1 MPVLLTF
8 IPQNLGRGPDRK
20 SINTHLSHVATKRRQ
35 SGKSEVRAL
44 VVAPTRIPK
53 VQISRYGASAA
64 TPTRSEHNGTQSPSP
79 STTGPEVHDEDD
91 RHIFAEPAPATVL
104 DDGSLDP
111 FASTLIP
118 MTRSVQELL
127 AFNLEMLQPWAS
139 GMEKGGD
146 KSVSLANKFFWPKDP
161 LSDYTIGYSLLAGL
175 GNLASNITSSS
186 YFSKVALEYST
197 WAYASLRERL
207 VQNKGQP
214 DDLLSQQIF
223 SLFTLEVAR
232 HDYQAA
238 VVHEHTLQ
246 RLLRATVRDGEATT
260 LPNAHLLNAIL
271 WHEQQRK
278 SRALLSSAILGV
290 KRKAQVRTRV

>member
-8 IPQNLGRGPDRK
+8 IPQSSGKGPDRK
-20 SINTHLSHVATKRRQ
+20 SINTHLSHVATRRRQ
-35 SGKSEVRAL
+35 SGKPEVRTL
-44 VVAPTRIPK
+44 VVAPTRSPK
-53 VQISRYGASAA
+53 VQIPRYGVSAA
-64 TPTRSEHNGTQSPSP
+64 TSTPSEHDGTQSSSP
-79 STTGPEVHDEDD
+79 SKTAPEAYDEDD
-91 RHIFAEPAPATVL
+91 RHKYAEPAPATIL

-118 MTRSVQELL
+118 MTRAVQELL

-161 LSDYTIGYSLLAGL
+161 LSDHTIGYSLLAGL

-186 YFSKVALEYST
+186 HFSKVALEYST
-197 WAYASLRERL
+197 LAYASLRERL
-207 VQNKGQP
+207 VHNKGQA
-214 DDLLSQQIF
+214 DALLSQQIF

-232 HDYQAA
+232 HEYEAAA
-238 VVHEHTLQ
+238 VHERTLQ

-278 SRALLSSAILGV
+278 SRILLPSAITGV
-290 KRKAQVRTRV
+290 KRKVPVPTRV